1 VQRSPD
7 TNENDLHPYCH
18 YHEQMRINSR
28 GELVINAIHSHSG
41 GGVISAAKAW
51 AGYLT
56 RPATKNLKIFSE
68 KLK

>member
-1 VQRSPD
+1 MRSI
-7 TNENDLHPYCH
+7 LI
-18 YHEQMRINSR
+18 R
-28 GELVINAIHSHSG
+28 V